1 MLLFVF
7 DSFITGNFYIKIT
20 LQFMQQVDQI
30 RMDSGSDCQLSESYS
45 NSLIEIKNHN
55 LRSSSDSDR
64 LSFGTVSSCADLTY
78 SDDDGECYYFYLLLH
93 VGKRTKTK
101 FKKNIT

>member
-1 MLLFVF
+1 
-7 DSFITGNFYIKIT
+7 
-20 LQFMQQVDQI
+20 MQQVDQI

-78 SDDDGECYYFYLLLH
+78 SDDDGEC
-93 VGKRTKTK
+93 
-101 FKKNIT
+101 